1 MDDGLTARGGAAA
14 ASAAVDVSTLTVEA
28 GLPWPMGVH
37 PDGDGLNIAVFS
49 ANAQAIDFCV
59 FDAEGAVETARLRLP
74 AHTNDVWHGYV
85 RGARAGMVYGLRAHG
100 PWRPDKGL
108 RFNPNKLLLDPYARE
123 IIGHFA
129 WTDEQFA
136 ADRQFPR
143 QMDTRDNAATACKAR
158 VVEDDAFDWGDD
170 RPLSTAIADTVIYE
184 LHVKGYSALKS
195 DVPPELRGSY
205 AGLAHP
211 ASIHHLKRL
220 GVTALCLLPVQHH
233 VDEERLAKLGLVNY
247 WGYNTIGFFSPEP
260 TLGSAAARSSGLAL
274 RNEFRA
280 MVKALHAAG
289 IEVLLDVVYNHTAEN
304 DSTGPCIAFQGLDN
318 ASYYRLDPLQKLVHE
333 NHTGCGNTVDL
344 RQLRVL
350 QMVLDSLRYWVEEMH
365 VDGFRFDLATVL
377 ARGQDGS
384 FDRGAAF
391 FTAAAQDPTL
401 ARVKLIAEPW
411 DIGPGGYQVGGF
423 PRGWPEW
430 NDRFRDD
437 MRAFWLG
444 HPSSRGAFAQ
454 RLCASSDIYQAR
466 ARAPAESINYVVSH
480 DGFTLRDLVS
490 YDDKH
495 NQANGEDNRDGTGN
509 NLSNNCGVEGP
520 SDDPAVNARRA
531 RLQRALL
538 ATTLLAQGTPMIA
551 AGDELGHTQGG
562 NNNPYCLDSPVT
574 WIDWQ
579 AADDDLIAFT
589 AQVIALRRSA
599 RPFANRW
606 YSGLTNALGRHDL
619 AWIDRQ
625 GEPLQVDAWS
635 DPQDRVL
642 GCLIGE
648 PGLSPSPLLLLI
660 NAGQE
665 AARFELPVGG
675 WRVLLDTHTP
685 KSGDAAETAMADSA
699 PLERE
704 SLLLLA
710 SSAPTG
716 SSL

>member
-1 MDDGLTARGGAAA
+1 MDDGLTTTTAPAAR
-14 ASAAVDVSTLTVEA
+14 AVSLLSVEA

-37 PDGDGLNIAVFS
+37 PDADGINIAVFS

-59 FDAEGAVETARLRLP
+59 FDADGAVELARLRLP
-74 AHTNDVWHGYV
+74 ARSNDVWHGYV
-85 RGARAGMVYGLRAHG
+85 RGARAGMIYGLRSHG

-123 IIGHFA
+123 IVGRFV

-136 ADRQFPR
+136 ADRLFPR
-143 QMDTRDNAATACKAR
+143 QLDTRDNAPTACKAR
-158 VVEDDAFDWGDD
+158 VVGDDAYDWGDD
-170 RPLSTAIADTVIYE
+170 RPPATDIADTVIYE
-184 LHVKGYSALKS
+184 LHVKGFSALNPA
-195 DVPPELRGSY
+195 VPQEQRGSY

-211 ASIHHLKRL
+211 ASIRHLRRL
-220 GVTALCLLPVQHH
+220 GVTALSILPVQHH
-233 VDEERLAKLGLVNY
+233 VDEERLAGLGLVNY

-260 TLGSAAARSSGLAL
+260 TLGSAATLSSGLAL

-280 MVKALHAAG
+280 MVGALHAAG

-304 DSTGPCIAFQGLDN
+304 DSTGPCISFQGLDN
-318 ASYYRLDPLQKLVHE
+318 ASYYRLDPLRRWLHE
-333 NHTGCGNTVDL
+333 NHTGCGNTVDM
-344 RQLRVL
+344 RQPRVL
-350 QMVLDSLRYWVEEMH
+350 QMVLDSLRYWVREMH

-377 ARGQDGS
+377 GRGQDGS
-384 FDRGAAF
+384 FDRAAAF

-401 ARVKLIAEPW
+401 AGVKLIAEPW

-454 RLCASSDIYQAR
+454 RLCASSDTYQGR
-466 ARAPAESINYVVSH
+466 ARAPAESINYIVSH

-490 YDDKH
+490 YNDKH
-495 NQANGEDNRDGTGN
+495 NEANGEENRDGTGR
-509 NLSNNCGVEGP
+509 NLSCNCGVEGP
-520 SDDPAVNARRA
+520 SDDPAVALRRA

-574 WIDWQ
+574 WIDWT

-589 AQVIALRRSA
+589 ARVIALRRLA
-599 RPFANRW
+599 QPFANRW
-606 YSGLTNALGRHDL
+606 YSGLTNALGVHDL
-619 AWIDRQ
+619 AWFGCN
-625 GEPLQVDAWS
+625 GEALSAEAWS
-635 DPQDRVL
+635 TATHRVL
-642 GCLIGE
+642 GCSIGE
-648 PGLSPSPLLLLI
+648 PGLAGAPLLVLV
-660 NAGQE
+660 NAE
-665 AARFELPVGG
+665 AEDTAFVLPRGD
-675 WRVLLDTHTP
+675 WQLLLDT
-685 KSGDAAETAMADSA
+685 GRQSA
-699 PLERE
+699 SDTLFGAGSAL
-704 SLLLLA
+704 SLLSTSMVVLRA
-710 SSAPTG
+710 AG
-716 SSL
+716 A